1 MAPAGIDRPNLQKG
15 PQNVYVSILKD
26 PQSPQATA
34 QATALISGP
43 SQIQRQLEG
52 M

>member
-1 MAPAGIDRPNLQKG
+1 MAPAGIDRPNLQNG

-34 QATALISGP
+34 LISGP